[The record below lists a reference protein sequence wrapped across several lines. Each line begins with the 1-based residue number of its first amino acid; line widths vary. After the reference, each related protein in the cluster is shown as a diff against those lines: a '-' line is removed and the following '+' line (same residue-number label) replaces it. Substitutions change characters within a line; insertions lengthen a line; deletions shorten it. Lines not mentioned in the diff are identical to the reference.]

1 MDYKKQILEKIEA
14 NTEVVGIIGLGYV
27 GLPLAVNFAEA
38 GVKTLGFDKN
48 PQKVDSINHGQNYI
62 GDIRDAK
69 LKEVV
74 DNVALS
80 ATTDFS
86 RMVECDALLIC
97 VPTPLDRF
105 RKPDMS
111 YIESACIEIGKN
123 MKPGTFISLESTTYP
138 TTTEDFMLPIIE
150 GASRENKHL
159 DVNRNKV
166 EPEQHDQP
174 DPSFLTTSNYPDANV
189 DSFEEQEQKSVWL
202 SGQQG
207 QQEQQ
212 SGVHPEPQSSATLT
226 FQPSTLNTFR
236 HGTDFWLAY
245 SPERVDPG
253 NKQFHTRNTPKVLG
267 AMTPDG
273 LEIGEALYKKAIDQ
287 IYPVSSPR
295 VAEMVKILENTYR
308 LVNISL
314 INELALLAGK
324 MDINIWEVIE
334 AAKTKPFGFQA
345 FYPGPGIGGHCIPL
359 DPFYLEH
366 IAKRYNFDLSMI
378 HAAGHIN
385 MRMPHYMYIK
395 IATALNRHKKAVN
408 GSTVLFLGV
417 AYKPNI
423 NDERESPALEIMEI
437 VAYKG
442 GNVQYHDPF
451 IPHVQTHYNES
462 PDNQKILYSIDL
474 TAEALARADVVVL
487 TTNHSAFDV
496 KFIQEHANMIV
507 DLRNMIKEGGEK
519 VYKL

>member
-1 MDYKKQILEKIEA
+1 MKQILEKI
-14 NTEVVGIIGLGYV
+14 NSNSEVVGIIGLGYV

-38 GVKTLGFDKN
+38 GVKVIGFDKSEA
-48 PQKVDSINHGQNYI
+48 KVKKINSGENYI
-62 GDIRDAK
+62 KDIRDAV
-69 LKEVV
+69 LREVV
-74 DNVALS
+74 DRVKLE
-80 ATTDFS
+80 ATSDFS
-86 RMVECDALLIC
+86 KMKECDALIIC
-97 VPTPLDRF
+97 VPTPLDKF

-111 YIESACIEIGKN
+111 YIEDACISIGQN
-123 MKPGTFISLESTTYP
+123 MKSGTFISLESTTYP

-150 GASRENKHL
+150 HQSKLKHG
-159 DVNRNKV
+159 
-166 EPEQHDQP
+166 E
-174 DPSFLTTSNYPDANV
+174 
-189 DSFEEQEQKSVWL
+189 
-202 SGQQG
+202 
-207 QQEQQ
+207 
-212 SGVHPEPQSSATLT
+212 
-226 FQPSTLNTFR
+226 
-236 HGTDFWLAY
+236 DFWLAY

-253 NKQFHTRNTPKVLG
+253 NIAFHTRNTPKVLG
-267 AMTPDG
+267 AMNEDG
-273 LEIGEALYKKAIDQ
+273 LIIGKALYSKAVDK
-287 IYPVSSPR
+287 IYPVSSPS

-366 IAKRYNFDLSMI
+366 IAKRFDFDLSMI

-408 GSTVLFLGV
+408 GSNILFLGV

-423 NDERESPALEIMEI
+423 DDERESPALEIIDI
-437 VAYKG
+437 VAKKG
-442 GNVQYHDPF
+442 GKVSYSDPHIPNVKTNHGLIF
-451 IPHVQTHYNES
+451 NSIPLNSETIS
-462 PDNQKILYSIDL
+462 
-474 TAEALARADVVVL
+474 RADCVVL
-487 TTNHSAFDV
+487 TTNHDAFDV
-496 KFIQEHANMIV
+496 EFIQKNAKMIV
-507 DLRNMIKEGGEK
+507 DMRNMIKNASEN

>member
-1 MDYKKQILEKIEA
+1 MNYTQEILRKIEN

-38 GVKTLGFDKN
+38 GVKVIGFDKSEA
-48 PQKVDSINHGQNYI
+48 KVNKINSGENYI
-62 GDIRDAK
+62 KDIRDAV
-69 LKEVV
+69 LREVV
-74 DNVALS
+74 DKITLTAS
-80 ATTDFS
+80 TDFT
-86 RMVECDALLIC
+86 RMKECDALIIC
-97 VPTPLDRF
+97 VPTPLDKF

-111 YIESACIEIGKN
+111 YIEASCEAIGKY

-138 TTTEDFMLPIIE
+138 TTTEDFMLPIINE
-150 GASRENKHL
+150 GIKTNPNFKDVTLSPSADGKGSYSNLPPSGGPRGAS
-159 DVNRNKV
+159 
-166 EPEQHDQP
+166 
-174 DPSFLTTSNYPDANV
+174 
-189 DSFEEQEQKSVWL
+189 
-202 SGQQG
+202 
-207 QQEQQ
+207 
-212 SGVHPEPQSSATLT
+212 
-226 FQPSTLNTFR
+226 
-236 HGTDFWLAY
+236 FWLAY

-253 NKQFHTRNTPKVLG
+253 NKSFHTKNTPKVLG
-267 AMTPDG
+267 AMTEDG
-273 LEIGEALYKKAIDQ
+273 LIIGEALYKKAIDT
-287 IYPVSSPR
+287 IYKVSSPR

-366 IAKRYNFDLSMI
+366 IAKRFDFDLSMI

-408 GSTVLFLGV
+408 GSKILFLGV

-423 NDERESPALEIMEI
+423 DDERESPALEII
-437 VAYKG
+437 DTVIQKG
-442 GNVQYHDPF
+442 GIVSYND
-451 IPHVQTHYNES
+451 PHVPVVKTNGGNKLNS
-462 PDNQKILYSIDL
+462 
-474 TAEALARADVVVL
+474 AELSAETLAQADCVVL
-487 TTNHSAFDV
+487 TTNHDAFDMEFV
-496 KFIQEHANMIV
+496 QKHARLIV
-507 DLRNMIKEGGEK
+507 DMRNMVKEASDK